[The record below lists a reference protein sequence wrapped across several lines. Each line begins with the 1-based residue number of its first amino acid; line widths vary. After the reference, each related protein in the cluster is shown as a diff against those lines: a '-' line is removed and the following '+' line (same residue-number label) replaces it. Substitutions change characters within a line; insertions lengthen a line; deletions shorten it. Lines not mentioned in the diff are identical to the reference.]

1 MYGPNMGCCCLTSHA
16 QKKGSKKACVGN
28 QRNLN
33 MRGVW
38 VPEYTLA
45 VRKSFGGRGGLGLGI
60 AIRVY
65 ATRLHALQRCHR
77 LLGVPAASAAASAAA
92 TLVHGIGTLL
102 ALSAAPHCRP
112 PVRAMQG
119 ATGAL
124 RVELLVPRWSPAP
137 TAVRH
142 HTPCAVGGMRM
153 QCIPYK

>member
-28 QRNLN
+28 QRKLN

-77 LLGVPAASAAASAAA
+77 LLGVPAASAAAS
-92 TLVHGIGTLL
+92 IGHEHSEKRCRQGGPTLL
-102 ALSAAPHCRP
+102 
-112 PVRAMQG
+112 
-119 ATGAL
+119 
-124 RVELLVPRWSPAP
+124 ELPEQL
-137 TAVRH
+137 
-142 HTPCAVGGMRM
+142 G
-153 QCIPYK
+153 Q